1 MAGSINYLTKVSK
14 AGKKAPATA
23 LKTYIPAEV
32 VRKLKLEHGDMILW
46 SIRDRT
52 VSVKAIKANQVAN
65 SQIDT
70 NLRQKGD

>member
-1 MAGSINYLTKVSK
+1 MAGSINYFTKVSK
-14 AGKKAPATA
+14 AGKKAPPTA

-32 VRKLKLEHGDMILW
+32 VRKLKLKHGDQLW
-46 SIRDRT
+46 WIITDRT
-52 VSVKAIKANQVAN
+52 VKLKVLRPKPAAN